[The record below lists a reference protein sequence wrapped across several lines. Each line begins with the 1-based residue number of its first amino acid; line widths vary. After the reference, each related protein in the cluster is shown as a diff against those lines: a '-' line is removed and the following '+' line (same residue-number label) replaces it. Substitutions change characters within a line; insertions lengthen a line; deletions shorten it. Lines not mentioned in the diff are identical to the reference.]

1 MKIETAAAK
10 KDKYHRISDNRAVSE
25 SIGSVLVFG
34 IVITGIAL
42 IVLSGMNILNDTKDL
57 NNFQNVEQGFKVVQ
71 SDLKRVALEKTP
83 VMTARM
89 HLEGGALYTN
99 VTGYPFQVDFNGNT
113 YRNTTGA
120 ISYLGSNGK
129 SLSVQNGGVWLAYA
143 ASDLNDQMVLPPR
156 IFAQPDTG
164 TLVINVIRLTGSPSS
179 FGGSGTMNIVMEYND
194 TAVYTYSSPT
204 PADAVI
210 TINTGYPN
218 AWGRCLESSLEAF
231 SASTQI
237 PSPDTAVVTV
247 HGISQVIVSEH
258 TVQVQPLVYNS

>member
-1 MKIETAAAK
+1 MKRVTAAANN
-10 KDKYHRISDNRAVSE
+10 DRYHRISDNSAVSE

-42 IVLSGMNILNDTKDL
+42 IVVFGMSILNDTKDL
-57 NNFQNVEQGFKVVQ
+57 NNFQNMEQGFKVVQ

-89 HLEGGALYTN
+89 HLEGGTLYTN

-113 YRNTTGA
+113 YRNTTGEIA
-120 ISYLGSNGK
+120 YLGSNGK
-129 SLSVQNGGVWLAYA
+129 SLSVQNGGVWLTYSAI
-143 ASDLNDQMVLPPR
+143 DLNDQVVLPPR

-179 FGGSGTMNIVMEYND
+179 FGGTGTMNIVMEYND
-194 TAVYTYSSPT
+194 TAVYTYSSPMPT
-204 PADAVI
+204 DAVI

-218 AWGRCLESSLEAF
+218 AWGRCLDSGLEGF
-231 SASTQI
+231 GTSTQV

-247 HGISQVIVSEH
+247 HGVSQVIVSEH
-258 TVQVQPLVYNS
+258 TIQVQPLVYNS